1 MDQFYILFSL
11 LLLVSTFM
19 TISSYNPIHS
29 IFWLVIV
36 FILSAILII
45 SLNYEFLGLI
55 LIIIYVG
62 AIAILFLFVIM
73 MLDILQLSKIDSFS
87 NILPV
92 LFFFITQALLYWNN
106 VSQSI
111 NFVESWNFTRDNHLF
126 TINSIIYTNF
136 SLWFII
142 VSLLLLVGMVG
153 AIILVLPEKLISQRQ
168 NLTIQHQRNNS
179 WI

>member
-1 MDQFYILFSL
+1 MDQFYVFFSL
-11 LLLVSTFM
+11 LLLVSAFM

-36 FILSAILII
+36 FILSAILIM
-45 SLNYEFLGLI
+45 SLNYEFIGLI

-73 MLDILQLSKIDSFS
+73 MLDILQLSRVDSFS

-92 LFFFITQALLYWNN
+92 LFFFIIQGLFYWNN
-106 VSQSI
+106 TNQSI
-111 NFVESWNFTRDNHLF
+111 SFIESWNFVKDNHLF
-126 TINSIIYTNF
+126 IINNIIYTNF
-136 SLWFII
+136 GLWFII
-142 VSLLLLVGMVG
+142 ISLVLLVGMVG

-168 NLTIQHQRNNS
+168 SLTMQHQRNNS
-179 WI
+179 WT